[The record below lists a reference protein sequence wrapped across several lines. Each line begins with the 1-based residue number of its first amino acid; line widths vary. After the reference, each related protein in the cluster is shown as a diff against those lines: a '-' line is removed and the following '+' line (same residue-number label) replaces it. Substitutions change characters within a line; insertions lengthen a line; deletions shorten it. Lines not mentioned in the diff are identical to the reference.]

1 MFIKPT
7 SLIHSLLPAGTALAL
22 VLSCAP
28 TSAAASPARSPGGRP
43 AGPTR
48 PSAVSVSSPATVV
61 PAGCHFEEATGDAV
75 ASAVTTTNS
84 TRGFVSFG
92 GGTCARPAF
101 AGTLRYFDGH
111 DATWRRAT
119 SPYTGRVLG
128 VADDTTGTYALFSN
142 QNGIWVGKR
151 TTAGAFTKPVRLSTR
166 GNGGAVLPQG
176 DIVAQGGGY
185 WAVWTEQVGPG
196 GEFAQQE
203 LFQAKTLG
211 AGACTGAISRQR
223 ITTHNRDDANP
234 SLVLVP
240 ATAGRSGAHLAW
252 DRSDGAQG
260 TSSWLMYARS
270 GCNGRWAV
278 RTLFQVG
285 IHQGPDMARSGS
297 IDYLAWDHDAR
308 LAEAEIS
315 LAPFRSTTFA
325 QPAAGNAHVSVSGST
340 VVALFESN
348 GRLATRERHSG
359 VWSLRYLTAAGA
371 RQQAVAATSFRSV
384 FTALGL
390 STNDRLYAITV
401 Q

>member
-1 MFIKPT
+1 MFVKPT

-22 VLSCAP
+22 VLSWAP
-28 TSAAASPARSPGGRP
+28 PSAAAFAARSSGGRP
-43 AGPTR
+43 AGP
-48 PSAVSVSSPATVV
+48 PSRVVASVSGPATVV
-61 PAGCHFEEATGDAV
+61 PAGCHFEEASGDAV

-101 AGTLRYFDGH
+101 SGTLRYFAGH
-111 DATWRRAT
+111 DGTWRRAT

-142 QNGIWVGKR
+142 PNGIWVGKR
-151 TTAGAFTKPVRLSTR
+151 TTAGGFTKPVRLSPR

-223 ITTHNRDDANP
+223 ITTHHRDDANP

-260 TSSWLMYARS
+260 TSSWLMYASS
-270 GCNGRWAV
+270 GCNGRWRA

-285 IHQGPDMARSGS
+285 IHQDPDMTRAGS
-297 IDYLAWDHDAR
+297 IDYLAWGHDAQ
-308 LAEAEIS
+308 LVEAEIS
-315 LAPFRSTTFA
+315 LAPFRSTAFA
-325 QPAAGNAHVSVSGST
+325 QPTAGNAHVSVSGST
-340 VVALFESN
+340 VVALFESR
-348 GRLATRERHSG
+348 GRLATRERHAG

-371 RQQAVAATSFRSV
+371 PQQAVAATSFRSA

-390 STNDRLYAITV
+390 NTNDRLYAITV